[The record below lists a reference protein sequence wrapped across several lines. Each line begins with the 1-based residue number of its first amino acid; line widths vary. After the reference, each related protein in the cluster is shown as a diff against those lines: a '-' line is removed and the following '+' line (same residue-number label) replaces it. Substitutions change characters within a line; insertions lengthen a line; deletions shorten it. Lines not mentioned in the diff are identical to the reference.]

1 MVAAPAA
8 GLVATLATGDTSF
21 TMRGWESTSRVSPPQ
36 TEEAMG
42 AASAS
47 ARRPAKP
54 RLCGTSMKAAV
65 LEAVKKITV
74 RTDVPEPTLGPRDVL
89 VRARAC
95 GICGT
100 DVHIWEGDFFPTFPL
115 VPGHE
120 LAGEVAR
127 VGAEVTDLAV
137 GDRVMV
143 DPTVTCEEC
152 HFCMINRQNHCLHW
166 NAVGVTRDGGFG
178 EYVRVP
184 AKNCYRFANVSF
196 SAAAFCEP
204 LACVV
209 FGQDRARIEIGS
221 EVLILGA
228 GPIGQLHLQ
237 ASRANGAASVTMV
250 DTVESKLA
258 LGRELGA
265 SATVIADNDQERRL
279 RAIARHGF
287 DVVIDAT
294 GVAGVMA
301 QSVKYVKNGGTYLVF
316 GVCGPNDRIEVSPFE
331 IYRRDLTI
339 VGSFAIRRT
348 YDRAFK
354 LMEHGRVQVDRLIH
368 EAMPVEELPRGLSLM
383 KKGTAGMK
391 LQVVW

>member
-1 MVAAPAA
+1 
-8 GLVATLATGDTSF
+8 
-21 TMRGWESTSRVSPPQ
+21 MRSR
-36 TEEAMG
+36 
-42 AASAS
+42 
-47 ARRPAKP
+47 
-54 RLCGTSMKAAV
+54 MKAAV
-65 LEAVKKITV
+65 LEAIKKITV
-74 RTDVPEPTLGPRDVL
+74 KTGVAEPAIGPRDVL

-115 VPGHE
+115 IPGHE
-120 LAGEVAR
+120 LAGEVAE
-127 VGAEVTDLAV
+127 VGAEVRGLSP

-166 NAVGVTRDGGFG
+166 NAVGVTRDGGFA

-184 AKNCYRFANVSF
+184 AKNCYRFDKVSF
-196 SAAAFCEP
+196 SEAAFCEP

-209 FGQDRARIEIGS
+209 LGQDRARIEIGA
-221 EVLILGA
+221 EVLVIGA

-237 ASRANGAASVTMV
+237 ASRVNGAAAVTMV

-258 LGRELGA
+258 LAREHGA
-265 SATVIADNDQERRL
+265 SDTVVADNDLEAKL
-279 RAIARHGF
+279 RKVARYGF

-294 GVAGVMA
+294 GVAKVMA
-301 QSVKYVKNGGTYLVF
+301 DSIKYVKNGGTYLVF
-316 GVCGPNDRIEVSPFE
+316 GVCGPQDRIEVSPFE

-354 LMEHGRVQVDRLIH
+354 LMEHGAVNVKKLIH
-368 EAMPVEELPRGLSLM
+368 EAMPVEELPRGLEMM

>member
-1 MVAAPAA
+1 V
-8 GLVATLATGDTSF
+8 
-21 TMRGWESTSRVSPPQ
+21 
-36 TEEAMG
+36 
-42 AASAS
+42 
-47 ARRPAKP
+47 
-54 RLCGTSMKAAV
+54 KAAV
-65 LEAVKKITV
+65 LEAKKRIAV
-74 RTDVPEPTLGPRDVL
+74 RTNVPEPVIGPRDVL

-100 DVHIWEGDFFPTFPL
+100 DVHIWEGDFFPTYPL
-115 VPGHE
+115 IPGHE
-120 LAGEVAR
+120 LAGEVAA
-127 VGAEVTDLAV
+127 VGAEVERLSV

-152 HFCMINRQNHCLHW
+152 HFCMINRQNHCLRW
-166 NAVGVTRDGGFG
+166 NAVGVTRDGGFA

-184 AKNCYRFANVSF
+184 AKNCYRFEHVSF
-196 SAAAFCEP
+196 GEAAFCEP

-209 FGQDRARIEIGS
+209 FGQDRAGIAIGS
-221 EVLILGA
+221 EVLVVGA

-237 ASRANGAASVTMV
+237 ASRANGAAAVTVV

-258 LGRELGA
+258 LATELGA
-265 SATVIADNDQERRL
+265 AEVVIADNALDEKLRRV
-279 RAIARHGF
+279 APYGF

-294 GVAGVMA
+294 GVAGVLER
-301 QSVKYVKNGGTYLVF
+301 SLRHVKNGGSYLLF
-316 GVCGPNDRIEVSPFE
+316 GVCAPTDRVSISPFE

-354 LMEHGRVQVDRLIH
+354 LMEHGAVKVERLLH
-368 EAMPVEELPRGLSLM
+368 EAMPVEELPRGLEQM

>member
-1 MVAAPAA
+1 
-8 GLVATLATGDTSF
+8 
-21 TMRGWESTSRVSPPQ
+21 
-36 TEEAMG
+36 
-42 AASAS
+42 
-47 ARRPAKP
+47 
-54 RLCGTSMKAAV
+54 MKAAV

-74 RTDVPEPTLGPRDVL
+74 KNDAPEPEIGPRDVL
-89 VRARAC
+89 VRAKAC

-127 VGAEVTDLAV
+127 IGAEVTDLAV

-152 HFCMINRQNHCLHW
+152 HFCMINRQNHCQNW

-184 AKNCYRFANVSF
+184 AKNCYRFGNVSF

-221 EVLILGA
+221 EVLVIGA

-237 ASRANGAASVTMV
+237 ASLANGAASVTMV

-258 LGRELGA
+258 LGKELGA
-265 SATVIADNDQERRL
+265 SHVVIADHDQEARL
-279 RAIARHGF
+279 RKIARYGF

-294 GVAGVMA
+294 GVAGVMGR
-301 QSVKYVKNGGTYLVF
+301 SVKYVKNGGTYLIF
-316 GVCGPNDRIEVSPFE
+316 GVCGPNDRVEVSPFE

-354 LMEHGRVQVDRLIH
+354 LMESGRVKVDRLVH
-368 EAMPVEELPRGLSLM
+368 EAMPIEELPRGLEMM

-391 LQVVW
+391 LQIVW

>member
-1 MVAAPAA
+1 MKAA
-8 GLVATLATGDTSF
+8 GLEGI
-21 TMRGWESTSRVSPPQ
+21 
-36 TEEAMG
+36 
-42 AASAS
+42 
-47 ARRPAKP
+47 
-54 RLCGTSMKAAV
+54 
-65 LEAVKKITV
+65 KKITV
-74 RTDVPEPTLGPRDVL
+74 KTDVPEPSIGPRDVL

-115 VPGHE
+115 IPGHE
-120 LAGEVAR
+120 LAGEVVK
-127 VGAEVTDLAV
+127 VGAEVTDLAP

-166 NAVGVTRDGGFG
+166 NAVGVTRDGGFA

-184 AKNCYRFANVSF
+184 AKNCYRFGNVSF
-196 SAAAFCEP
+196 AAAAFCEP

-209 FGQDRARIEIGS
+209 FGQDRARIDIGS

-237 ASRANGAASVTMV
+237 ASKANGAASVTMV
-250 DTVESKLA
+250 DVMESKLA

-265 SATVIADNDQERRL
+265 NETVIADNDLESKL
-279 RAIARHGF
+279 RKIARYGF

-294 GVAGVMA
+294 GVAKVM
-301 QSVKYVKNGGTYLVF
+301 SDSLKYVKNGGKYLVF
-316 GVCGPNDRIEVSPFE
+316 GVCGPHDKVEISPFE
-331 IYRRDLTI
+331 IYRRDLEI
-339 VGSFAIRRT
+339 IGSFAIRRS

-354 LMEHGRVQVDRLIH
+354 LMEHGAVKVDRLIH
-368 EAMPVEELPRGLSLM
+368 EAMPVEDLPRGLDMM
-383 KKGTAGMK
+383 KRGTAAMK
-391 LQVVW
+391 LQIVW

>member
-1 MVAAPAA
+1 
-8 GLVATLATGDTSF
+8 
-21 TMRGWESTSRVSPPQ
+21 
-36 TEEAMG
+36 
-42 AASAS
+42 
-47 ARRPAKP
+47 
-54 RLCGTSMKAAV
+54 MKAAV

-74 RTDVPEPTLGPRDVL
+74 RSDVPPPAIGPRDVL
-89 VRARAC
+89 VRAKAC

-115 VPGHE
+115 IPGHE
-120 LAGEVAR
+120 LAGEVAEI
-127 VGAEVTDLAV
+127 GAEVTDLAV

-152 HFCMINRQNHCLHW
+152 HFCMINRQNHCLAW
-166 NAVGVTRDGGFG
+166 NAVGVTRDGGFA

-184 AKNCYRFANVSF
+184 AKNCYRFENVTF
-196 SAAAFCEP
+196 GEAAFCEP

-237 ASRANGAASVTMV
+237 ACRANGAAAVTVV
-250 DTVESKLA
+250 DVVESKL
-258 LGRELGA
+258 ELARQHGA
-265 SATVIADNDQERRL
+265 GEVVVARGDLEARL
-279 RAIARHGF
+279 KKIARYGF

-294 GVAGVMA
+294 GVAAVMKN
-301 QSVKYVKNGGTYLVF
+301 SLKYVKNGGKYVVF
-316 GVCGPNDRIEVSPFE
+316 GVCGPHDTIEISPFE
-331 IYRRDLTI
+331 IYRRDLEI
-339 VGSFAIRRT
+339 IGSFAIRRT

-354 LMEHGRVQVDRLIH
+354 LMEHGVIDVKKLVH
-368 EAMPVEELPRGLSLM
+368 EALPVEELPRGLEMM
-383 KKGTAGMK
+383 KKGQAGMK